1 LDQLFRCHQYLKIF
15 KELGMHL
22 LLDHDEKCYLVFLL
36 LDNGEGVLQEVE
48 LLVSAASTE
57 LGFDL

>member
-1 LDQLFRCHQYLKIF
+1 
-15 KELGMHL
+15 MHL

-36 LDNGEGVLQEVE
+36 LDNGEGGLQEVE
-48 LLVSAASTE
+48 LLVSAASAE